1 MYNVKIDFGK
11 IILLAEK
18 YSLNLDNISKF
29 KTKWMLIK
37 EIEDKVFCLESDEIN
52 TQNELPKEIQDKY
65 IVVDLEKRLRGK
77 IKNIIDKELTL
88 LSKEN
93 NNYVL
98 EYEEEIQRNSNGR
111 KIGTTRN
118 YNMLEQSYL
127 FGKNIR
133 DDEDKTSYM
142 NLDISQI
149 DKGFIYPLHNENLK
163 YDIFQD
169 KFVCSNREV
178 LRAIYN
184 DREVKQILSYEQYK
198 NGLTPPIYNE
208 IAKINNFI
216 KDRNTVTVKLKDG
229 TIFKTDAQLNNI
241 LQVFANGEIYVART
255 YYQKIIEG
263 NDFEDYQY
271 LADEIESI
279 KANREE
285 LKINGKNLTILSK
298 NIPKNTKEKIDEDEE
313 TEEM

>member
-1 MYNVKIDFGK
+1 MYDAKIDFGK
-11 IILLAEK
+11 VILLAEK
-18 YSLNLDNISKF
+18 YSINLDNNSKF
-29 KTKWMLIK
+29 KTKWMLVNG
-37 EIEDKVFCLESDEIN
+37 IEDKVFCLESDEIK

-77 IKNIIDKELTL
+77 IQNIIDKELTL
-88 LSKEN
+88 LSEEN

-111 KIGTTRN
+111 KIGTIKN
-118 YNMLEQSYL
+118 YEMLSESYL
-127 FGKNIR
+127 FGRNIR
-133 DDEDKTSYM
+133 NDEDKTSYM

-169 KFVCSNREV
+169 KFICSDREV
-178 LRAIYN
+178 LKSIYS
-184 DREVKQILSYEQYK
+184 DREIKQILSFEQYK
-198 NGLTPPIYNE
+198 KGLTPPIYNE

-216 KDRNTVTVKLKDG
+216 KDINKVTVELKNG
-229 TIFKTDAQLNNI
+229 TTFKADAELRNI
-241 LQVFANGEIYVART
+241 LQVYPNGEIYVAKT

-263 NDFEDYQY
+263 NNFENYQY
-271 LADEIESI
+271 LADEIKCI
-279 KANREE
+279 KFNRTE
-285 LKINGKNLTILSK
+285 LEINGQHLTILNE
-298 NIPKNTKEKIDEDEE
+298 NIQKNTKVKVEEDEE